1 MRKTSHFTDAFVDES
16 IRGQRYLL
24 CCSLVHAQNIP
35 AIRQQIEKSQF
46 KGRRIHFNSANTA
59 TRRNFLNLLN
69 NAPTQSLLVV
79 SNINHRTHLFQA
91 RHQALAELVSVLQRR
106 KVERLIIES
115 RGDDSDDVRTILT
128 SRSKRER
135 LYFEHRQAKHEPM
148 LWIPDAVAWCYGAGG
163 VWASEIE
170 SLVERVIVCSS

>member
-1 MRKTSHFTDAFVDES
+1 MLK
-16 IRGQRYLL
+16 
-24 CCSLVHAQNIP
+24 
-35 AIRQQIEKSQF
+35 
-46 KGRRIHFNSANTA
+46 
-59 TRRNFLNLLN
+59 

-106 KVERLIIES
+106 KVER
-115 RGDDSDDVRTILT
+115 RGDDSDYVRTILT
-128 SRSKRER
+128 ARSNRER

-148 LWIPDAVAWCYGAGG
+148 LWIPDAIAWCYGAGG

-170 SLVERVIVCSS
+170 SLVERVIIPVS